1 MTVFVDAPVAFA
13 EVESVPAVVR
23 AVFASSLVAV
33 GKRALV
39 ELGASTGAVSS
50 WCEQVLFHPEDVLL
64 LSAETGMFEFFV
76 PCSLFP
82 DEGEP
87 VEWVDDLGEDGSAFV
102 MVSSLGL
109 LMRLDYPTD

>member
-1 MTVFVDAPVAFA
+1 MTVFVDAPVAFV
-13 EVESVPAVVR
+13 EVECVPAAVR

-39 ELGASTGAVSS
+39 ELGASASAVEA
-50 WCEQVLFHPEDVLL
+50 WCEQVLFCPEDVLL
-64 LSAETGMFEFFV
+64 LSAETGLFEFYV

-87 VEWVDDLGEDGSAFV
+87 VEWLDDLDEDGSAFV
-102 MVSSLGL
+102 MVCSLGL
-109 LMRLDYPTD
+109 VMRLVYPTD